1 MGFTTATEVH
11 ARRAD
16 LITITTGSRNLDTIL
31 GGMWLT
37 LASDVFKYIKVG
49 LKPALL
55 QNYLVNSELVNHN
68 FVISLPSLAR

>member
-31 GGMWLT
+31 GGMWLI
-37 LASDVFKYIKVG
+37 LA
-49 LKPALL
+49 
-55 QNYLVNSELVNHN
+55 
-68 FVISLPSLAR
+68 

>member
-55 QNYLVNSELVNHN
+55 QNCLVNSEPVNHN
-68 FVISLPSLAR
+68 YVISLPSLAR